1 MRAEIALK
9 RLQNVPGTVRDSMM
23 SHRDELPAGAI
34 SAVARFYA
42 ALEARGEHPSAP
54 TGATFDVACGNESA
68 LGLLLRQLERHA
80 PDVCLAEGRA
90 RRKAYYRARSGAGD
104 GTKERQKEK
113 RPPDPRA
120 WPAPWLAMLD
130 GLLAAPIKDSSIT
143 RHINSINRCA
153 DLVPSLKCPPR
164 LGWLLVWEMAA
175 AFRATGMTE
184 TSIANYI
191 GGLVSLGLH
200 GGLEEEALAG
210 MRSIQA
216 SLNRNGRRVPKRK
229 WDRVEALYERGGYAA
244 IVAEIVA
251 LLEKADATP
260 AWRAEA
266 EVARATAAVLAV
278 TINIPARTGDVA
290 DWRLGEEL
298 VREPWGA
305 WKLRW
310 RQEKNGRL
318 LDAGSLWPEVQAVLD
333 EHLLGGRPRRHAHRR
348 YLELE
353 GMNWLSFTQMGY
365 DRRWP
370 SEQVKDAIGVPLH
383 DLRTLAADY
392 LRLHDPVAAP
402 NVITALLGHASAEAG
417 EEYRAL
423 CTQTAAQRE
432 WREVRAV
439 HAGAGG

>member
-1 MRAEIALK
+1 MRAEIAEK
-9 RLQNVPGTVRDSMM
+9 RLQGVPTTVLDSMM

-34 SAVARFYA
+34 SAVARFFA
-42 ALEARGEHPSAP
+42 ILEARGEHSSAP
-54 TGATFDVACGNESA
+54 TRATFDAACGNESA

-90 RRKAYYRARSGAGD
+90 RRKVYYRARSGAGD

-113 RPPDPRA
+113 RPPDPRG
-120 WPAPWLAMLD
+120 WPASWLSMLD
-130 GLLAAPIKDSSIT
+130 GLRAAPIKNSSIT

-153 DLVPSLKCPPR
+153 DLVPTLRCPPR
-164 LGWLLVWEMAA
+164 LGWLLAWEMAA

-200 GGLEEEALAG
+200 GGLDAEALDG
-210 MRSIQA
+210 LRSIQA
-216 SLNRNGRRVPKRK
+216 NLIRNGRRVPKKK
-229 WDRVEALYERGGYAA
+229 WDRIEALYDRGGYAA

-251 LLEKADATP
+251 LLEKADAIP
-260 AWRAEA
+260 AWRADAEA
-266 EVARATAAVLAV
+266 ARATAAVLAV

-290 DWRLGEEL
+290 NWRFGEEL
-298 VREPWGA
+298 VREPWGE
-305 WKLRW
+305 WSLRW

-318 LDAGSLWPEVQAVLD
+318 LDAGSLWPEVQAVLE

-370 SEQVKDAIGVPLH
+370 SEQVREASGVPLH

-402 NVITALLGHASAEAG
+402 NVITALLGHATGEAG